1 MASIDIVPVVDR
13 RGVRLVVAV
22 CTLVTLTCVAQ
33 AAGPATAQRTFA
45 SPDEAAAALVDA
57 VKRDD
62 VAALRAIFGPD
73 SDKLLTSGDEVEDA
87 AVRKRVADA
96 VAQAMRVEPDG
107 DARAELIVGTD
118 EWPFPVPMV
127 KTGATWRFDTAA
139 GEDEIVNRRI
149 GRNELRAIATCRAFV
164 EAQREYAAA
173 DRDGKGA
180 GAFAA
185 KFVSTAGK
193 RDGLYWPVAE
203 GESPSPLGPLAAAAA
218 HEGYKRKG
226 DAPVPFHGYYFR
238 VLTAQGAHA
247 PGGAKNY
254 VRDGRLTGG
263 FAFVA
268 YPASYGVSGVMTF
281 VVNQQGIV
289 FQKNLG
295 PQTSTLAAKATRY
308 DPDRSWE
315 PVTD

>member
-1 MASIDIVPVVDR
+1 MASIDIGAGVDR
-13 RGVRLVVAV
+13 LGMRLVVAV
-22 CTLVTLTCVAQ
+22 CAFAALTSVAQ
-33 AAGPATAQRTFA
+33 AAGPTAAQRTFA
-45 SPDEAAAALVDA
+45 SPDEAVAALVEA
-57 VKRDD
+57 LKNDD

-87 AVRKRVADA
+87 AGRKRFADA
-96 VAQAMRVEPDG
+96 VAQGTRVEPHG
-107 DARAELIVGTD
+107 DARAELIVGSD
-118 EWPFPVPMV
+118 DWPFPVPIV
-127 KTGATWRFDTAA
+127 KAGATWRFDTAA

-164 EAQREYAAA
+164 EAQQEYAAA
-173 DRDGKGA
+173 DRDGNGA

-185 KFVSTAGK
+185 KFVSTPGK
-193 RDGLYWPVAE
+193 RDGLFWPVVE

-218 HEGYKRKG
+218 QEGYRRKG
-226 DAPVPFHGYYFR
+226 NAPVPFHGYYFR
-238 VLTAQGAHA
+238 VLTAQGPHA
-247 PGGAKNY
+247 PGGAKSYLRN
-254 VRDGRLTGG
+254 GRLTRG
-263 FAFVA
+263 FALVA
-268 YPASYGVSGVMTF
+268 YPASYDVSGIMTF

-295 PQTSTLAAKATRY
+295 RQTAKLAARIDRY

>member
-1 MASIDIVPVVDR
+1 MASIHIGPVVDR
-13 RGVRLVVAV
+13 WGVRLVVAV
-22 CTLVTLTCVAQ
+22 CACATLTGVAR
-33 AAGPATAQRTFA
+33 AADPTAGQRAFA

-57 VKRDD
+57 LQRDD
-62 VAALRAIFGPD
+62 VAALRAIFGPE
-73 SDKLLTSGDEVEDA
+73 SDKLLSSGDEVEDA
-87 AVRKRVADA
+87 AARKRVADA

-185 KFVSTAGK
+185 KFLSTAGK
-193 RDGLYWPVAE
+193 RDGLYWPAVE

-218 HEGYKRKG
+218 QEGYKRKG

-247 PGGAKNY
+247 PGGAKSY

-263 FAFVA
+263 FGFVA

-295 PQTSTLAAKATRY
+295 RQTAKLATRIGRY
-308 DPDRSWE
+308 DPDRSWT
-315 PVTD
+315 PVSD

>member
-1 MASIDIVPVVDR
+1 MASIHIGPVVDR
-13 RGVRLVVAV
+13 WGLRLVVAV
-22 CTLVTLTCVAQ
+22 CAFATFTGVTG
-33 AAGPATAQRTFA
+33 AAAPPTVQRTFA

-62 VAALRAIFGPD
+62 VAALRAIFGPK
-73 SDKLLTSGDEVEDA
+73 SDKLLSSGDEVEDA
-87 AVRKRVADA
+87 AVRKRFAAD
-96 VAQAMRVEPDG
+96 VAQSTRVEFDG
-107 DARAELIVGTD
+107 DGRAELIVGSED
-118 EWPFPVPMV
+118 WPFPVPLV
-127 KTGATWRFDTAA
+127 KTGAVWRFDTAA
-139 GEDEIVNRRI
+139 GTNEIVNRRV

-164 EAQREYAAA
+164 EGQQEYAAA

-185 KFVSTAGK
+185 KFASTAGT

-218 HEGYKRKG
+218 QEGYRRKG
-226 DAPVPFHGYYFR
+226 DTPVPFHGYYFR
-238 VLTAQGAHA
+238 ILTAQGAHA
-247 PGGAKNY
+247 PGGAKSY

-263 FAFVA
+263 FALVA

-281 VVNQQGIV
+281 VVNQQGII

-295 PQTSTLAAKATRY
+295 RQTATLAARLTRY